1 VATSVASKADAPGP
15 RGLPVL
21 GSAIDLLRDFLGT
34 TMEGQR
40 RYGDVVKY
48 VAGPPGPMRVIAY
61 GVAHPDGVQHI
72 LAGGAAHYAK
82 QDAGYREIRALV
94 GDGLLTSEGETWRRQ
109 KRLIQPLF
117 THSRVAGYVGMMSEE
132 SADLV
137 ERWKKL
143 RSPEGTVDLHQEM
156 TRFSLRV
163 VCRALF
169 GTDVDRIVP
178 VLKENV
184 PYLSKKAFRRSIAPV
199 HIPSDWPTPGNRHT
213 DRSLAEVYGVVDE
226 LIAERRANPIDN
238 DDLLSLLLSAQDPEG
253 GLGLSD
259 AEVRDQALIFLLA
272 GHETTATSLTFTLHL
287 LGLHPEIQQRVREE
301 GTRVLD
307 GRLPTHEDSHAL
319 TYTTM
324 AIKEAM
330 RLYPAVY
337 AIPRLVMSTDE
348 VGGFTIPAGAVA
360 AVSPWVTHRHPE
372 FWDDPETFDP
382 ERFTPDKEK
391 ARHRYAYFPFGG
403 GARACI
409 GQYFSMLESI
419 VVTAVLVRAYEFT
432 SPEGPVKLF
441 TGITLRPDQPMPCR
455 IERTGLAER
464 WTP

>member
-1 VATSVASKADAPGP
+1 MATSVARKTEPPGP
-15 RGLPVL
+15 RGLPVV
-21 GSAIDLLRDFLGT
+21 GSAIDLLRDILGT
-34 TMEGQR
+34 TLEGR
-40 RYGDVVKY
+40 RKYGDVVKY

-61 GVAHPDGVQHI
+61 GIAHPDGVQHV

-82 QDAGYREIRALV
+82 QDAAYREIRALV

-137 ERWKKL
+137 ARWHEL
-143 RSPEGTVDLHQEM
+143 RSADGTVDLHREM

-178 VLKENV
+178 VLKDNV
-184 PYLSKKAFRRSIAPV
+184 PYLSKKAFTRSLSPV
-199 HIPSDWPTPGNRHT
+199 HIPSHWPTPGNRHT
-213 DRSLAEVYGVVDE
+213 DRAVAEVYGVVDQ
-226 LIAERRANPIDN
+226 LIAERRAAPVDN

-259 AEVRDQALIFLLA
+259 DEVRDQALIFLLA

-287 LGLHPEIQQRVREE
+287 LGLHPEIQQKVRDE
-301 GTRVLD
+301 GAAVLD
-307 GRLPTHEDSHAL
+307 GRLPTHEDTRAL
-319 TYTTM
+319 AYTTM

-337 AIPRLVMSTDE
+337 AIPRLVIETDE
-348 VGGFTIPAGAVA
+348 VSGYTIPVGTVA
-360 AVSPWVTHRHPE
+360 AVSPWVTHRHPD

-382 ERFTPDKEK
+382 ERFTPEKEK

-409 GQYFSMLESI
+409 GQYFSMLETI
-419 VVTAVLVRAYEFT
+419 VMTAVLVRAFEFT
-432 SPEGPVKLF
+432 SPTGPVKLF
-441 TGITLRPDQPMPCR
+441 TGITLRPDQPMLCR
-455 IERTGLAER
+455 IDPLQPG
-464 WTP
+464 